1 MNYKYEMKKSL
12 IDYLQAEKGGIR
24 FTAGFRQE
32 HKQTFYGRTAQEC
45 ANIIDEQGIVENPMS
60 SSSMDFAIESGFDTN
75 DGAENLLVE
84 AIKLSK
90 RYEI

>member
-1 MNYKYEMKKSL
+1 M
-12 IDYLQAEKGGIR
+12 IDYLQAERGGIK

-45 ANIIDEQGIVENPMS
+45 ADIIDEQGIVENPMS

-84 AIKLSK
+84 AIKLSE
-90 RYEI
+90 RYAIQSLTDED